1 MKFVVL
7 FFICLQTIYAYSHKE
22 LLNDYEAKNYE
33 KVCSQGG
40 VLLFNNEKNE
50 NILIAIGDA
59 CAKVDAINPL
69 GNVVKNLVSTDA
81 YRESG
86 SYFATLILQ
95 KKLIYQFMHDNINLK
110 DLRLPRTEHILS
122 KVFENLAKGNYEIVN
137 DGMQKVSIKLPGQSY
152 LLWLSND
159 DPKRVYID
167 EYENDKLLKRHW
179 YL

>member
-1 MKFVVL
+1 ML
-7 FFICLQTIYAYSHKE
+7 FQVMYAYSHNEVLK
-22 LLNDYEAKNYE
+22 DYEAKNYE
-33 KVCSQGG
+33 KVCLQGG
-40 VLLFNNEKNE
+40 ALLFNNEKNE
-50 NILIAIGDA
+50 NILVAIGDA

-69 GNVVKNLVSTDA
+69 GSVVKNLVSTEE

-110 DLRLPRTEHILS
+110 ELRLPRTEHVLS
-122 KVFENLAKGNYEIVN
+122 KVFENLAKGHYEIIN
-137 DGMQKVSIKLPGQSY
+137 DGMQKVYIKLPGY
-152 LLWLSND
+152 AYVLWLSND
-159 DPKRVYID
+159 EPKRVYID

>member
-40 VLLFNNEKNE
+40 TLLFNNEKNE

-95 KKLIYQFMHDNINLK
+95 KKLIYQFMLDHINLK
-110 DLRLPRTEHILS
+110 ELRLPRTEHLLS
-122 KVFENLAKGNYEIVN
+122 RVFEELAKGNYTKV
-137 DGMQKVSIKLPGQSY
+137 DHKVSIITPSVTY
-152 LLWLSND
+152 ILWLSED
-159 DPKRVYID
+159 EPKKVYID
-167 EYENDKLLKRHW
+167 ELKHGKLIDRHW